1 MCLSLFS
8 DTIHYRCI
16 ADYIAVLLRYIV
28 YVYRLSWF
36 FGDFVTTNC
45 RCIDVYRDSVTIY
58 RRDRDLVDGPVTGAG
73 QCRGHGSL
81 LVGYDRFWLWLLRQH
96 LHYINIKLRK
106 FCTFKSILT
115 SRKLLLTLG
124 LRKKILFLYS
134 YSRYHYYELKG
145 NSSQEEESNW
155 LIGSIVATVVMVIV
169 ILVLLVMRK
178 RIGLVGHRSNHMH

>member
-1 MCLSLFS
+1 MYVVISCRCV
-8 DTIHYRCI
+8 YRCSVTL
-16 ADYIAVLLRYIV
+16 YIIGVSLTISWFYYDIL

-106 FCTFKSILT
+106 FCTCKSILT
-115 SRKLLLTLG
+115 MQPKTSLDTWVAKENPLVFTRTPGIITTNWRETPVRRKRGIGWLAPSSLLLSWWSW
-124 LRKKILFLYS
+124 F
-134 YSRYHYYELKG
+134 
-145 NSSQEEESNW
+145 W
-155 LIGSIVATVVMVIV
+155 FCW
-169 ILVLLVMRK
+169 
-178 RIGLVGHRSNHMH
+178 